1 MTTRAVASPLLDGG
15 RAPSRATEEVGWWG
29 MALFCL
35 TEATLFAYL
44 LASYLYVGVT
54 NAEWPPPHFELP
66 QLQLP
71 LIMTVLLLSSSG
83 TAIWAERGLAHG
95 DRRRFR
101 FGLLATIILGAGFL
115 ALQVREYGEKLR
127 HMAPGQHAYASLF
140 YAITGFHGTHVAFG
154 LVLMLYIGLRALLG
168 HFDVQRH
175 LAVKNVF
182 LYWHTVDGVWLAIL
196 SALYLS
202 PHFYR

>member
-1 MTTRAVASPLLDGG
+1 MTARAFPNPLSDG
-15 RAPSRATEEVGWWG
+15 RAAPSRLTEEVGWWG

-44 LASYLYVGVT
+44 IASYFYLGVA
-54 NAEWPPPHFELP
+54 NAEWPPSRFELP
-66 QLQLP
+66 KLQMPFL
-71 LIMTVLLLSSSG
+71 MTVLLLSSSG
-83 TAIWAERGLAHG
+83 TAIWAERGLE
-95 DRRRFR
+95 RENPRRFR
-101 FGLLATIILGAGFL
+101 LGLLATIVLGAAFL
-115 ALQVREYGEKLR
+115 AVMLREYGEKLQ
-127 HMAPGQHAYASLF
+127 HMSPRQHAYASLF

-154 LVLMLYIGLRALLG
+154 LLLMLYLGLRALRG
-168 HFDVQRH
+168 HVDAKRH

-196 SALYLS
+196 TALYLS